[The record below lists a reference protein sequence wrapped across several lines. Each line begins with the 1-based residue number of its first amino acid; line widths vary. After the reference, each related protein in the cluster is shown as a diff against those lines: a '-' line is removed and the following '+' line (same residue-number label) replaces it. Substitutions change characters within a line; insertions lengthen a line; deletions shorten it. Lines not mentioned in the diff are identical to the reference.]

1 MHIDV
6 VTIFPEL
13 FEPFLTT
20 SLIGRAREEGLLE
33 IEIHDLREFT
43 ADRHRVVDDEPYG
56 GGGGMVMI
64 APPWL
69 RAAGALGEA
78 SWRILMSP
86 QGVPLDDGKV
96 EEIAARERLLL
107 MCARYEGVD
116 DRVRDLVVDEEISI
130 GDYVLSGG
138 EVPAMVLIEAIS
150 RQIPGVVGQAR
161 SVEQDSFRRGLL
173 DFPQYT
179 RPAEVEGLQVPEVL
193 RSGDHAAIDAWR
205 RRQALRRT
213 MEKRPDLLETAD
225 LTDEERREVARLRAC
240 KVGAGTE

>member
-13 FEPFLTT
+13 FEPFLET
-20 SLIGRAREEGLLE
+20 SLIGRARAEGLLE
-33 IEIHDLREFT
+33 IEVHDLRSFT
-43 ADRHRVVDDEPYG
+43 TDRHRVVDDEPYG

-69 RAAGALGEA
+69 RAARNLGEG
-78 SWRILMSP
+78 SKGILMSP
-86 QGVPLDDGKV
+86 QGVPLDDEKV
-96 EEIAARERLLL
+96 EALAAEERLLL

-116 DRVRDLVVDEEISI
+116 DRVRALVVDEEISI

-138 EVPAMVLIEAIS
+138 ELPAMVLIEAVS
-150 RQIPGVVGQAR
+150 RQIPGVVGQPS
-161 SVEQDSFRRGLL
+161 SVQEDSFRRGLL

-179 RPAEVEGLQVPEVL
+179 RPAEVEGLEVPEVL
-193 RSGDHAAIDAWR
+193 RSGNHAAIEDWR

-213 MEKRPDLLETAD
+213 LEKRPDLLETAE
-225 LTDEERREVARLRAC
+225 LTDEERRELADLRAC